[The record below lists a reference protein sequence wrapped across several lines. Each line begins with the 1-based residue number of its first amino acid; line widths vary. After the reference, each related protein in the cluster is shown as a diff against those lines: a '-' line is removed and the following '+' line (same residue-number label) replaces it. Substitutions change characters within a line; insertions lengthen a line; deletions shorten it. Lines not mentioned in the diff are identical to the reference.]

1 MFWLTQTLVP
11 IAFGIVAVFIVW
23 IVFRSKTNRDNK
35 NTEIVLKAI
44 ENNPDI
50 DVDNM
55 IKSLSKPRQT
65 PMQLLHKRLLRGCLF
80 TFIGL
85 AFSMISAIMT
95 FDVNSDVDDI
105 YDLLVAASIFL
116 SIGIAYLVVYFVSRK
131 TVRKEEKQ

>member
-65 PMQLLHKRLLRGCLF
+65 PLQLLHKRLLRGCIF

-85 AFSMISAIMT
+85 AFSLITAVMI
-95 FDVNSDVDDI
+95 FDANTDIDDV
-105 YDLLVAASIFL
+105 YEMLTVAGIFL
-116 SIGIAYLVVYFVSRK
+116 SIGIAYLVVYFASRK
-131 TVRKEEKQ
+131 TVQEEEKQ